1 MNNIKIVNNINPT
14 TTKATISQS
23 GKPWGF
29 GVGTG
34 SGYGVG

>member
-1 MNNIKIVNNINPT
+1 MNNTKIIKNINPT
-14 TTKATISQS
+14 ATKATISQS
-23 GKPWGF
+23 GKSWGF